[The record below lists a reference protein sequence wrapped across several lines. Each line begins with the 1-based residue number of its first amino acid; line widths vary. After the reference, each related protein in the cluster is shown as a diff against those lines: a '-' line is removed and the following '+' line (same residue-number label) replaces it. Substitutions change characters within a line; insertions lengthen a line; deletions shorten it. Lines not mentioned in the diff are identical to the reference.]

1 MNLIEY
7 STSDILQLYRD
18 SFFAEFGTPMI
29 IGSDN
34 FTSAAVETYVLGVLV
49 NALNQA
55 NNQRFLETATGTW
68 LDAIA
73 GVNGLSRP
81 SPKSASAAFLVNVV
95 SQGITIPTQAL
106 KVTNG
111 DLVFTNLEPVY
122 MNILNKNVLLY
133 CTETGTKGNG
143 YPVNSINE
151 ILSGGAYVSSA
162 YNISATGGGFDGFPY
177 DEAGDNGFR
186 EYIKNTR
193 SAYVCGGS
201 APAYRAKA
209 LEQDT
214 RIIDVYVAKDG
225 DSVYEKGKAKIY
237 TLYDFDEVNSYARN
251 LINDKVYEACSSDSF
266 RPIGDYVEV
275 NTATQNLF
283 QLSSSFK
290 LKYPLAFRDVC
301 VGHFNQIFKEYRKYL
316 YSGFKRPFSESE
328 LAKRL
333 ITPDENGVYALSFD
347 YTGSQAQ
354 WVLPSENTVYLLTW
368 LYMNNYQTK
377 TYSDYINAGVLELI
391 DTGV

>member
-1 MNLIEY
+1 MNLINY
-7 STSDILQLYRD
+7 STNELLQLYKD
-18 SFFAEFGTPMI
+18 SFFTEYGTPML
-29 IGSDN
+29 IGSDD
-34 FTSAAVETYVLGVLV
+34 FTSAAVQSYVLGVLV

-81 SPKSASAAFLVNVV
+81 SAKPASAAFLVNVV
-95 SQGITIPTQAL
+95 SQGITIPAQAL

-111 DLVFTNLEPVY
+111 DLVFQNTEPVY
-122 MNILNKNVLLY
+122 MDVISKNILLY
-133 CTETGTKGNG
+133 CTEAGTKGNG
-143 YPVNSINE
+143 YPINTFNE
-151 ILSGGAYVSSA
+151 IQAGGAYVSSA
-162 YNISATGGGFDGFPY
+162 HNTSATGGGFDGFPY
-177 DEAGDNGFR
+177 DEEGDNGFR

-225 DSVYEKGKAKIY
+225 DAVYEKGKAKIY

-251 LINDKVYEACSSDSF
+251 LINDKVYQACSADDF

-275 NTATQNLF
+275 KTASQRLL

-290 LKYPLAFRDVC
+290 VKYPLAFRDVC
-301 VGHFNQIFKEYRKYL
+301 IEHLNGILRDYRKFL

-333 ITPDENGVYALSFD
+333 ITPDDSGVYALSFD
-347 YTGSQAQ
+347 YTGGSAS
-354 WVLPSENTVYLLTW
+354 WTLPSDGEFYLLTW
-368 LYMNNYQTK
+368 IWMNIYQTK
-377 TYSDYINAGVLELI
+377 TVQDYINIGVLDLI